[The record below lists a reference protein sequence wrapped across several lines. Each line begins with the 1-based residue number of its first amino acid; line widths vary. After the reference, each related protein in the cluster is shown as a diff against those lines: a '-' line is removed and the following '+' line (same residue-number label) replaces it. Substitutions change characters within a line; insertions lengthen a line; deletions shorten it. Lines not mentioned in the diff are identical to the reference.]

1 MTSARKNTITIR
13 SATQADAA
21 LLSDLIITA
30 FSAYPVGLNPP
41 SSAVKETVNA
51 VRTKLADHGAG
62 IAEIAVTPVGC
73 VLFTRESDDRLY
85 LGRLAVLP
93 SWRGRGVARALIA
106 FVESEARRLGTRTIA
121 LSVRIALPDNQ
132 RLFAS
137 CGFIEVS
144 RDAHPGFTEPTSI
157 NMEKRLG

>member
-1 MTSARKNTITIR
+1 MSNDGTVRVRHA
-13 SATQADAA
+13 AADEAA
-21 LLSDLIITA
+21 LLSGLILKA
-30 FSAYPVGLNPP
+30 FSAYPVPLVPP
-41 SSAVKETVNA
+41 SSAPRETPEV
-51 VRTKLADHGAG
+51 VRAKLVTDHGAG
-62 IAEIAVTPVGC
+62 IAEIGATPVGC
-73 VLFTRESDDRLY
+73 VLFTREADDRLY

-93 SWRGRGVARALIA
+93 PWRGRGVARALLA
-106 FVESEARRLGTRTIA
+106 FVETEARRLGARTIS